1 MRTDKRKIGIF
12 GGSFSPP
19 HRGHLGAAKAFLEE
33 IDLDALFVI
42 PAGIP
47 PHKTLK
53 GDATSDQRVE
63 MCRLTFGDL
72 PKTEVLTMEIDRG
85 GKSYTAD
92 TLRALSSPESDLF
105 LLVGTDMFL
114 TLDSWYC
121 PEEIFSLATVALM
134 RREGD
139 ENLSEQ
145 ITKKKRLYEEKF
157 EAHIR
162 FLKAPFLVI
171 SSEFIRSSIRN
182 GEKIAAHV
190 VPSVEEY
197 INRWQLYKA

>member
-1 MRTDKRKIGIF
+1 MSTEKKKIGIF

-19 HRGHLGAAKAFLEE
+19 HRGHLGAARAFLNE
-33 IDLDALFVI
+33 IGLDSLYVI

-63 MCRLTFGDL
+63 MCLLTFGDL
-72 PKTEVLTMEIDRG
+72 PATEILTLEIDRG

-92 TLRALSSPESDLF
+92 TLRALSSSERELY

-114 TLDSWYC
+114 TLDSWYQ
-121 PEEIFSLATVALM
+121 PEEIFALATVVLM

-139 ENLSEQ
+139 ADLFEQ
-145 ITKKKRLYEEKF
+145 ISEKKKQYEEKYG
-157 EAHIR
+157 AR
-162 FLKAPFLVI
+162 LLFLNAPFLEI
-171 SSEFIRSSIRN
+171 SSEFVRKRIEN
-182 GEKIAAHV
+182 EEEIAAHV
-190 VPSVEEY
+190 VPRVEEY
-197 INRWQLYKA
+197 IKQWQLYKA